1 MLVSGAQVAGNDR
14 KYGEFVSILR
24 GDRFTRAPRT
34 FAYD

>member
-14 KYGEFVSILR
+14 KYGEFVSSLR
-24 GDRFTRAPRT
+24 GARYTRVPRT